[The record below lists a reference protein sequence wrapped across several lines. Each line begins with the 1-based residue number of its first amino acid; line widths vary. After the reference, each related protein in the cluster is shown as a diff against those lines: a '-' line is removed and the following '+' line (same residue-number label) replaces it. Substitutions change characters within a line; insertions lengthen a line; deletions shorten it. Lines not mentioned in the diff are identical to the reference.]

1 MEMLPILIVDD
12 DIGMR
17 TALFEVLKRK
27 NYKIQM
33 AENGRDA
40 IKALENGAFS
50 VVITDVN
57 MPHAGGVEVL
67 KAVKRISPLTPVIM
81 ITAFGTIEN
90 AVEAMKIGASDY
102 ILKPFSA
109 EVLDSVIKKT
119 IAPPANK
126 SGIITEN
133 ANMKRILEMARSV
146 ADSNATV
153 LIMGESGTG
162 KELMARYIHENSLR
176 KDGPFIAVNCA
187 SIPEGLLESEL
198 FGYER
203 GAFTG
208 AISRKAGKFEL
219 ANNGTMLLDEVSEMP
234 VSLQAK
240 LLRVLQQR
248 EVDRIGGKEPVALD
262 IRVIATTNRDLKKEV
277 NEGRFRED
285 LFYRLNVFPIN
296 LPPLRERVEDIPILV
311 NYFLGLFNQKNKKAV
326 KNISHEALNL
336 LNSYQWKGNIR
347 ELENIMER
355 AVLLASGDE
364 ILPENVFPDAS
375 MAKTTAIIQTGA
387 APPASPTSLFD
398 MEREMIKRALED
410 TSGNRTKAAK
420 ILGISVR
427 TLRNKIN
434 EYGWKEMI

>member
-1 MEMLPILIVDD
+1 MEMLPVLIVDD

-27 NYKIQM
+27 NYKIQT

-40 IKALENGAFS
+40 IKALENGSFS

-133 ANMKRILEMARSV
+133 ANMKRLMDMARNV
-146 ADSNATV
+146 AASNATV

-176 KDGPFIAVNCA
+176 KDGPFVAVNCA

-198 FGYER
+198 FGYEK

-311 NYFLGLFNQKNKKAV
+311 NYFLGLFNQKNKKTV
-326 KNISHEALNL
+326 KGISSDAANL

-355 AVLLASGDE
+355 AVLLASGEE
-364 ILPENVFPDAS
+364 ILTENIFPDAG

-387 APPASPTSLFD
+387 AAPPSSLFD

-434 EYGWKEMI
+434 EYGWKEM